1 MKLTQEIFENVLSSL
16 QIHTEAPVLL
26 AISGGV
32 DSVVLAHLLCS
43 LNYRVHFAH
52 VNYGLRGDQSKA
64 DEDFVVKLAKKLGA
78 KSHVLRV
85 DADEAFGN
93 DKTGIQAKAR
103 EIRYN
108 WLKELRIRIKAQAI
122 LVAHHLNDQAE
133 TLVHRFVR
141 GGGLRSLNAM
151 MPNRDGVVRPLLGF
165 SKQEIEE
172 FATANG
178 IEWRHD
184 QSNDENYYTRNKIRN
199 EIMPMLKLINPHLEK
214 VLIDRSMMVSRFE
227 RYASEKLKH
236 DLKEMTVD
244 STGLRLSLTAL
255 KKHGFPDLLLWQ
267 WLEPRGMPASAIPEV
282 LKLMNAHTGSHRVF
296 DTWLLWKESDA
307 LVLQQKTDNSE
318 NRILLINE
326 PCIVPEFPGLAFSMV
341 ESDEIDFRR
350 SNQKMFIDESKISWP
365 LEIRSWQVGDR
376 FVPLGMEHEQKLS
389 DFFTHNK
396 IPVRERTKYPVILSA
411 GKIIAI
417 AGLRPSE
424 SVRITDE
431 TQRFLKIEFAH

>member
-236 DLKEMTVD
+236 DLEEMTVD